1 MEAMKEQADPV
12 NAMVE
17 LPPETRAF
25 LARLRPEDLAI
36 LEKAIRLMA
45 SVLVVGGAVKWL
57 LITILGI
64 FAGII
69 MFWESVQKIFG
80 WFRA

>member
-1 MEAMKEQADPV
+1 MKDEAKPV
-12 NAMVE
+12 SAMTE

-25 LARLRPEDLAI
+25 LARLRPEDIAI

-69 MFWESVQKIFG
+69 MFWESVQKLLG
-80 WFRA
+80 WLRD